1 MLTITPIIL
10 SMLQK
15 QKRLICTPMMVIV
28 WELLQ
33 LDSMAIING
42 TWQVAKTL

>member
-1 MLTITPIIL
+1 
-10 SMLQK
+10 MLQK
-15 QKRLICTPMMVIV
+15 QKRLIYIQMMVAD

-33 LDSMAIING
+33 LDSMALING

>member
-1 MLTITPIIL
+1 
-10 SMLQK
+10 MLQK
-15 QKRLICTPMMVIV
+15 QKRLIYILMMVTA
-28 WELLQ
+28 WELQQ